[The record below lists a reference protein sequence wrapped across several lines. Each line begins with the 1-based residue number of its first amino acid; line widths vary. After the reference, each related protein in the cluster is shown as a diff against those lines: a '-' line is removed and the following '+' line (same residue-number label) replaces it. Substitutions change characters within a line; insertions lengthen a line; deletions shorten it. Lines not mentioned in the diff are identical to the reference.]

1 MNIQVVSY
9 FFLMSS
15 LMSEII
21 NKCDLAYSMI
31 QRYQDNDSALIDEK
45 QNIYKLVDEVS
56 ALVEKCELEPQEVD
70 NLTYYFEYDIA
81 CTLETQIGEVRYLK
95 PGEKGWFTN
104 SPFLNCLKPLYQ
116 SEAWC
121 TTIHMKMSLIYM

>member
-1 MNIQVVSY
+1 
-9 FFLMSS
+9 
-15 LMSEII
+15 MSEII

-31 QRYQDNDSALIDEK
+31 QKYQDNDSALIDEK

-95 PGEKGWFTN
+95 PGEKGLWYFML
-104 SPFLNCLKPLYQ
+104 LNLMLVVVLQDEEVIGKL
-116 SEAWC
+116 S
-121 TTIHMKMSLIYM
+121 K

>member
-1 MNIQVVSY
+1 
-9 FFLMSS
+9 
-15 LMSEII
+15 MSEIV

-56 ALVEKCELEPQEVD
+56 ALMEKCELEPQEVD

-95 PGEKGWFTN
+95 PGEKGWFIKKAHI
-104 SPFLNCLKPLYQ
+104 LL
-116 SEAWC
+116 
-121 TTIHMKMSLIYM
+121 LILVASSMLRENEDMW